1 MIFLWSSSNAKCS
14 AAVSLPIKVVLILVI
29 AVRTEVVLE
38 VTGAKCGTLTIM
50 SDLHIVQRNIACV
63 RVATNTFEY
72 QLKEENK
79 LLL

>member
-1 MIFLWSSSNAKCS
+1 
-14 AAVSLPIKVVLILVI
+14 
-29 AVRTEVVLE
+29 
-38 VTGAKCGTLTIM
+38 M